1 MVRYDFIGNYCFHV
15 TSFGVDPNNKPK
27 TPEVIGF
34 SLGLMCVCVCGLS
47 NQQANTQKHGVTQTH
62 KHSVT
67 HTLTQPTKDNF
78 RRETLIWLVR
88 ELLVCTAGAAPKPA
102 RLTSP
107 RGL

>member
-1 MVRYDFIGNYCFHV
+1 MVRYDFKCNYSYHI
-15 TSFGVDPNNKPK
+15 TSDPNNKLK

-34 SLGLMCVCVCGLS
+34 SLGFNVCVCGLS

-107 RGL
+107 KGL